1 MLEVV
6 QLLLLLVRLFSAMN
20 ILPNSNFEI
29 WNNAYNSANNSYN
42 SKIIAI
48 IVSKYAKD
56 SAFGHFHGFTLGS
69 RASCIKLDHCTLCC
83 SVHCKLG
90 ATRILNNHKN
100 NAYNSKNN
108 ANNSTT
114 KAKLLHL
121 SCTCTSSWCI
131 QMSMLSSWT
140 MISKSLYIEPQSV
153 PRRYLKIIKL
163 IVKIMSIIYLF

>member
-20 ILPNSNFEI
+20 IIPNSNFEI
-29 WNNAYNSANNSYN
+29 WNNVYNSTNNSYN

-69 RASCIKLDHCTLCC
+69 RASCNKLDHCTLCC

-90 ATRILNNHKN
+90 ASQILNNH
-100 NAYNSKNN
+100 
-108 ANNSTT
+108 
-114 KAKLLHL
+114 
-121 SCTCTSSWCI
+121 
-131 QMSMLSSWT
+131 Q
-140 MISKSLYIEPQSV
+140 
-153 PRRYLKIIKL
+153 KIMHI
-163 IVKIMSIIYLF
+163 IVKIMQIIEQQKQKYFTCPVPACLLCASRCTCCPPGQ

>member
-6 QLLLLLVRLFSAMN
+6 QLLLLLVRLFSAIN

-90 ATRILNNHKN
+90 ATQILNNHQKYFLLLILF
-100 NAYNSKNN
+100 YNC
-108 ANNSTT
+108 
-114 KAKLLHL
+114 HD
-121 SCTCTSSWCI
+121 I
-131 QMSMLSSWT
+131 Q
-140 MISKSLYIEPQSV
+140 IENHYINHKPF
-153 PRRYLKIIKL
+153 Y
-163 IVKIMSIIYLF
+163 